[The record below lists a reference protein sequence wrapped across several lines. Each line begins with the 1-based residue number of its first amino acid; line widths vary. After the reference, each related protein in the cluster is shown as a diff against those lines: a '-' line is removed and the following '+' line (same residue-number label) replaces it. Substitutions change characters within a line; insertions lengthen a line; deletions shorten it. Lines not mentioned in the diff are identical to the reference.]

1 MKKSITAALSTA
13 LVIGA
18 MGTTFAS
25 ANPFSDV
32 PKNHWAY
39 DAVQQL
45 ANEGII
51 EGYGD
56 GTFVGDK
63 NITRYEMAQMV
74 AKAMAKMETLSTR
87 DQQLVR
93 RLSAEFSDELNNL
106 GARVDNLER
115 NADKVKWTGETRYTY
130 TSERHKNTANK
141 NNNELSIRLEPTAEI
156 NENISIKSR
165 LNAYLE
171 SSNDTSDEVKLNRL
185 FAEGQWNNLNV
196 KAGKVPTQDNTGVI
210 LDNDNDSF
218 PGAVVTYGKD
228 LQVIAGGGRW
238 SSTRD
243 IYSSSLKRYEPVRG
257 FDNTVNYWFSGFGYD
272 NGKLSLG
279 GTYHHLAGDD
289 LKVKSSTGNNPYMDL
304 VGVNAGYKFNKDF
317 SASGSYARNYNA
329 NEQNKAGAFQLNY
342 KGATPNDVGSWG
354 LYTAYRYLGNNTSF
368 HNGFE
373 VMNAGQRGYEIGG
386 NYTVFQ
392 NTVASLR
399 YFDGVDINRPSDQNN
414 AKAVFGRV
422 QFLF

>member
-1 MKKSITAALSTA
+1 MKKSITAALS
-13 LVIGA
+13 
-18 MGTTFAS
+18 TTFAS

-74 AKAMAKMETLSTR
+74 AKAMAKTETLSTR

-171 SSNDTSDEVKLNRL
+171 SANDTSDEVKLNRL

-317 SASGSYARNYNA
+317 SASGSYARNYSA

>member
-1 MKKSITAALSTA
+1 
-13 LVIGA
+13 
-18 MGTTFAS
+18 
-25 ANPFSDV
+25 
-32 PKNHWAY
+32 
-39 DAVQQL
+39 
-45 ANEGII
+45 
-51 EGYGD
+51 
-56 GTFVGDK
+56 
-63 NITRYEMAQMV
+63 MV
-74 AKAMAKMETLSTR
+74 AKAMAKTETLSTR

-243 IYSSSLKRYEPVRG
+243 IYSSSLKRYESVRG

-279 GTYHHLAGDD
+279 GTYHHIAGDD

>member
-32 PKNHWAY
+32 PKTHWAY

-304 VGVNAGYKFNKDF
+304 VGVDAGYKFDKDF
-317 SASGSYARNYNA
+317 SVSGSYARNYNA

-399 YFDGVDINRPSDQNN
+399 YFDGVDINRPSNQNN